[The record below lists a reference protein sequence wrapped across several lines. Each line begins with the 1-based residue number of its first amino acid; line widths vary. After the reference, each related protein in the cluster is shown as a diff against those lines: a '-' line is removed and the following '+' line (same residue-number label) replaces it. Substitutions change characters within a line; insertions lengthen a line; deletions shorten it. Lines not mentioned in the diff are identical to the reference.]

1 MRLVPRKLSKPRPKQ
16 GARLVALRK
25 KAGLS
30 QTELADAVGVPQ
42 TTIAHWEQ
50 SSTPPRSEVLP
61 KLAKALGVEIDAI
74 LGGNDGTL
82 ARSTGPIGR
91 VQTVFDEVR
100 RLPRR
105 QQERVLD
112 MVIGYIE
119 QLKRKAG

>member
-1 MRLVPRKLSKPRPKQ
+1 VPRKLSKPRPKQ

-30 QTELADAVGVPQ
+30 QTELAKAIGLPQ

-50 SSTPPRSEVLP
+50 SSTPPRSEALP
-61 KLAKALGVEIDAI
+61 LLAKALGVDIDDI
-74 LGGNDGTL
+74 LGGSDSAL
-82 ARSTGPIGR
+82 ARNTGPVGR
-91 VQTVFDEVR
+91 VQKVFDEVR

-112 MVIGYIE
+112 IVVGYIE